1 MCCGRNCGG
10 WIYICGGMGCKGEE
24 KAFFAKPESWGDRLL
39 TRAVLSV
46 GPSLADENGW
56 PERHY
61 GRWLEALRVFGCQG
75 TGGQRFEHLA
85 AKRDWHV
92 AALKIPQRSEPTR
105 RGRSGKAFGLS
116 GLGVQKILGRSVTGV
131 SHRNTYRL
139 SAPHYV
145 GRKAKRRR
153 FLRNQTGSGARGEA
167 TFTERSQ
174 FFGFCRLGTGMA
186 LLQKRTQS

>member
-92 AALKIPQRSEPTR
+92 AALKIPQGTNR
-105 RGRSGKAFGLS
+105 REGVESGRAFGLS
-116 GLGVQKILGRSVTGV
+116 ELGVQKNTWKVCDWSFTAKYLQTFRTPLCRAKGEEKVFFAGLGQ
-131 SHRNTYRL
+131 
-139 SAPHYV
+139 A
-145 GRKAKRRR
+145 
-153 FLRNQTGSGARGEA
+153 
-167 TFTERSQ
+167 
-174 FFGFCRLGTGMA
+174 MA